1 MTLDTFEP
9 IVHNHNQQQRPHI
22 VEVRRHQL
30 AATPTR
36 KSLDPPPVLQVSA
49 RPALTQAGQ
58 PVERHRAGLH
68 PIVQDVDFP
77 PFAERGCS
85 AALSRF
91 ASGSPQNMASSSQKP
106 MGQAGSAAP
115 GQAVDDA
122 DIVQEMY
129 RLLGNL
135 TRSFV
140 PATRKK
146 REETKEERRARKEL
160 KDALDDMGYDIIELK
175 AESATSARRPDQSM
189 VVDSIRRKVTR
200 LSVDGGYESANRFA
214 NILTRLS
221 DPQGSNQWR
230 NLHGMLELF
239 DALAFTASD
248 AGAAATPASR
258 AVSSNASRRDVDPR
272 ATPYTIADTPA
283 TSAPTTAPTTAA
295 GRHVEQPHASSRA
308 ASTRSR
314 PGAAETL
321 PAKSSQAIPETR
333 LTGSAHADSKQLITT
348 ADVRD
353 NNKPIPKAQLLQNLR
368 QKLGKNQISEDE
380 LLQDVVYLMQG
391 INGRHVR
398 FQEEYQ
404 YDTPEVAREEAAGPA
419 KVVRVVFNEGE
430 AGLINAPTKRIIHRL
445 SELGQLYKRVSEFSQ
460 QRSTMPASGLIMQ
473 SLCHFMSNELSGFY
487 RLVASLEAQMSS
499 LAKIGRG
506 DLGGRAAP
514 AAESDESANG
524 AATTYVTLKRLSLW
538 TEEMTLRFRLMST
551 IIESCQDAHGGSLV
565 SLIHSY
571 TFNGDPFIRRF
582 TSGLLDEVS
591 KPFFHSLSLWI
602 YEGELQDPFLEFF
615 VELNDDPRK
624 VSNGRANTSGAD
636 GDMPSFSDL
645 DGDAASLWQNKFVFR
660 KEMLPSFLQ
669 ESFGRKIFSTGKSLN
684 FIRQSCGDG
693 DWVATRHT
701 ISGPGAELRYTDL
714 AGLESTIERAFT
726 SASKRLLDIFLDE
739 FRLLEH
745 LRALKDYLMLARGDF
760 VDLLMASLGPSLSRP
775 ANSLFRHNLTASLE
789 TAIRGSNAQHDDPEI
804 LRRLDARILEFS
816 TGDTGWDTF
825 TLEYKLDSPVN
836 TVLDNQAMVG
846 YQTIFT
852 HLWKIKRVE
861 LALNSSW
868 LRLHETGTWL
878 CRVKR
883 GTASG
888 VLPELRRESQRTML
902 MLSEMIHF
910 IRQMQG
916 FAQLEV
922 IEYSWND
929 LLTFFSRRQGDLD
942 ELIESHRAYLNALI
956 GKVLLRGGKRGSQ
969 DYLAGELRTQFD
981 SILAFTV
988 AADDLTH
995 FSTRELARYD
1005 MERGVVTT
1013 PTERGARSQPVS
1025 TSGAPASSASLAPSD
1040 PSELAR
1046 IVKRLGEASSAFQER
1061 MVLIV
1066 GALEKH
1072 ANLTV
1077 RDLAVRLNFNGRY
1090 EVTSHRSSSAAN
1102 ASTGMSSSAVK
1113 DKKKEGPAN
1122 IVAAA
1127 S

>member
-1 MTLDTFEP
+1 M
-9 IVHNHNQQQRPHI
+9 
-22 VEVRRHQL
+22 
-30 AATPTR
+30 
-36 KSLDPPPVLQVSA
+36 
-49 RPALTQAGQ
+49 Q
-58 PVERHRAGLH
+58 P
-68 PIVQDVDFP
+68 
-77 PFAERGCS
+77 
-85 AALSRF
+85 
-91 ASGSPQNMASSSQKP
+91 
-106 MGQAGSAAP
+106 
-115 GQAVDDA
+115 VDDA

-146 REETKEERRARKEL
+146 RDETKEERRARKEL
-160 KDALDDMGYDIIELK
+160 KDALDDMGYDVIELK
-175 AESATSARRPDQSM
+175 AESSSSARRPDQSALR
-189 VVDSIRRKVTR
+189 DSIRRKITR
-200 LSVDGGYESANRFA
+200 LSVDGGYESAIRFE
-214 NILTRLS
+214 NILSRLS
-221 DPQGSNQWR
+221 DRDDSNHLR
-230 NLHGMLELF
+230 NLQGVLELL

-248 AGAAATPASR
+248 AGASATPASR
-258 AVSSNASRRDVDPR
+258 AVSSNSNRRDAATR

-283 TSAPTTAPTTAA
+283 TTASTTAPPTAP
-295 GRHVEQPHASSRA
+295 GRNAEPQPASSRA
-308 ASTRSR
+308 TSTRSH
-314 PGAAETL
+314 PVAADPPAVKPSNPLAETRSIDK
-321 PAKSSQAIPETR
+321 PVQNAQQ
-333 LTGSAHADSKQLITT
+333 LTSASDLRDS
-348 ADVRD
+348 DR
-353 NNKPIPKAQLLQNLR
+353 PISKAQLLRNLR
-368 QKLGKNQISEDE
+368 TRLGRKQIPEEE
-380 LLQDVVYLMQG
+380 LLQDVIFLMQG

-398 FQEEYQ
+398 FQEEFQ
-404 YDTPEVAREEAAGPA
+404 YDTPAELEVEAAGPA

-430 AGLINAPTKRIIHRL
+430 AGYINAPTKRIVHRL
-445 SELGQLYKRVSEFSQ
+445 AELGQLYKRVSEFSQ
-460 QRSTMPASGLIMQ
+460 KRSTMPTSGLIMQ
-473 SLCHFMSNELSGFY
+473 SLCHFISNELTGFY
-487 RLVASLEAQMSS
+487 RLVASLEAQMTSS
-499 LAKIGRG
+499 STTGEG
-506 DLGGRAAP
+506 SGQGMDRAATNADQVAP
-514 AAESDESANG
+514 
-524 AATTYVTLKRLSLW
+524 TTYVTLKRLSLW

-591 KPFFHSLSLWI
+591 KPFFNSLSSWI
-602 YEGELQDPFLEFF
+602 HEGELQDPFQEFF

-624 VSNGRANTSGAD
+624 AAQSRSNTSGVD
-636 GDMPSFSDL
+636 GELPSFGDL
-645 DGDAASLWQNKFVFR
+645 DGDAASLWQHKFVFR

-701 ISGPGAELRYTDL
+701 VSSPTVELRYTDL
-714 AGLESTIERAFT
+714 TGLESTIEKAFT
-726 SASKRLLDIFLDE
+726 SASKRLLDIFLDN
-739 FRLLEH
+739 FRLLDH
-745 LRALKDYLMLARGDF
+745 LRALKDYLMLAKGDF
-760 VDLLMASLGPSLSRP
+760 VDLLMASIGPSLSRP

-789 TAIRGSNAQHDDPEI
+789 TAIRGSNAQFDDPEI

-825 TLEYKLDSPVN
+825 TLEYKLESPVN
-836 TVLDNQAMVG
+836 TVLDNQSMVG

-861 LALNSSW
+861 LTLNASW
-868 LRLHETGTWL
+868 LRLHETGTSL
-878 CRVKR
+878 SKIRLPSRNRQTHTRDQIGKI
-883 GTASG
+883 TAQEG
-888 VLPELRRESQRTML
+888 MLANLQDESRQAML
-902 MLSEMIHF
+902 KLSEMVHF

-929 LLTFFSRRQGDLD
+929 LLNFFSRRQGDLD

-969 DYLAGELRTQFD
+969 DYLAGELRAQFD

-995 FSTRELARYD
+995 LSTRELARYD
-1005 MERGVVTT
+1005 MDRGHVTVA
-1013 PTERGARSQPVS
+1013 TERGARSRTVS
-1025 TSGAPASSASLAPSD
+1025 TTGAPAAPVSLAPSD
-1040 PSELAR
+1040 PDELAR
-1046 IVKRLGEASSAFQER
+1046 IVRRLNEASAAFQER
-1061 MVLIV
+1061 MVVIV

-1090 EVTSHRSSSAAN
+1090 EVTSHRSSSAALN
-1102 ASTGMSSSAVK
+1102 ASTTSGGALQRGREAPSASI
-1113 DKKKEGPAN
+1113 AT
-1122 IVAAA
+1122 A

>member
-1 MTLDTFEP
+1 MT
-9 IVHNHNQQQRPHI
+9 
-22 VEVRRHQL
+22 
-30 AATPTR
+30 
-36 KSLDPPPVLQVSA
+36 
-49 RPALTQAGQ
+49 
-58 PVERHRAGLH
+58 
-68 PIVQDVDFP
+68 
-77 PFAERGCS
+77 
-85 AALSRF
+85 
-91 ASGSPQNMASSSQKP
+91 SSSSRP
-106 MGQAGSAAP
+106 IGLAGPS

-146 REETKEERRARKEL
+146 REETKDERRARKEL

-175 AESATSARRPDQSM
+175 AESGSLARRTDQSV
-189 VVDSIRRKVTR
+189 VVDSIRRKISR
-200 LSVDGGYESANRFA
+200 LSVDGGYESASRFA
-214 NILTRLS
+214 NILSRLE
-221 DPQGSNQWR
+221 GSS
-230 NLHGMLELF
+230 ELQP
-239 DALAFTASD
+239 L
-248 AGAAATPASR
+248 P
-258 AVSSNASRRDVDPR
+258 SNPSR
-272 ATPYTIADTPA
+272 ATPDPR
-283 TSAPTTAPTTAA
+283 SAPSPLPPTKQFISACDLH
-295 GRHVEQPHASSRA
+295 GNN
-308 ASTRSR
+308 
-314 PGAAETL
+314 
-321 PAKSSQAIPETR
+321 QAI
-333 LTGSAHADSKQLITT
+333 S
-348 ADVRD
+348 
-353 NNKPIPKAQLLQNLR
+353 KAQLLRNLR
-368 QKLGKNQISEDE
+368 QQLGKKQIPEDE
-380 LLQDVVYLMQG
+380 LLQDVIFLMQG

-398 FQEEYQ
+398 FQEEFQ
-404 YDTPEVAREEAAGPA
+404 YDGVAGLEGEAAGPA

-430 AGLINAPTKRIIHRL
+430 AGYINAPTKRIVHRL
-445 SELGQLYKRVSEFSQ
+445 AELGQLYKRVSEFSQ

-473 SLCHFMSNELSGFY
+473 SLCHFISNELTGFY
-487 RLVASLEAQMSS
+487 RLVASLEAQ
-499 LAKIGRG
+499 LNTRG
-506 DLGGRAAP
+506 KSTAGTGDNADGQGLTGT
-514 AAESDESANG
+514 E

-602 YEGELQDPFLEFF
+602 YEGELQDPFREFF

-624 VSNGRANTSGAD
+624 AGPSRANSSGAD
-636 GDMPSFSDL
+636 GDLPSFSDL

-660 KEMLPSFLQ
+660 KDMLPSFLQ

-714 AGLESTIERAFT
+714 TGLESTIERAFT

-760 VDLLMASLGPSLSRP
+760 VDLLMASLGPSLNRP

-789 TAIRGSNAQHDDPEI
+789 TAIRGSNAQHDDAEI

-836 TVLDNQAMVG
+836 TVLDNQAMIG

-868 LRLHETGTWL
+868 LRLHETGTSL
-878 CRVKR
+878 CRIKR
-883 GTASG
+883 GTAP
-888 VLPELRRESQRTML
+888 VELTDLRRESQRTML

-969 DYLAGELRTQFD
+969 DYLAGELRSQFD

-988 AADDLTH
+988 ACDDLTH
-995 FSTRELARYD
+995 LSTRELARFD
-1005 MERGVVTT
+1005 MERGVNMA
-1013 PTERGARSQPVS
+1013 PTERGARSRTVS
-1025 TSGAPASSASLAPSD
+1025 TTVASTATASALAPSD
-1040 PSELAR
+1040 PAELAR
-1046 IVKRLGEASSAFQER
+1046 ISKRLHEASSAFQER

-1090 EVTSHRSSSAAN
+1090 ELTAHRSSGAAN
-1102 ASTGMSSSAVK
+1102 ASTTS
-1113 DKKKEGPAN
+1113 GPALQN
-1122 IVAAA
+1122 RKKDAAAAPVAAT

>member
-1 MTLDTFEP
+1 
-9 IVHNHNQQQRPHI
+9 
-22 VEVRRHQL
+22 
-30 AATPTR
+30 
-36 KSLDPPPVLQVSA
+36 
-49 RPALTQAGQ
+49 
-58 PVERHRAGLH
+58 
-68 PIVQDVDFP
+68 
-77 PFAERGCS
+77 
-85 AALSRF
+85 
-91 ASGSPQNMASSSQKP
+91 MASYSSIP
-106 MGQAGSAAP
+106 PSLAGPSA
-115 GQAVDDA
+115 QAVDDA

-146 REETKEERRARKEL
+146 REESKEDRRARKEL

-175 AESATSARRPDQSM
+175 AESASSGRRPDQSM
-189 VVDSIRRKVTR
+189 VVDSVRRKINR

-214 NILTRLS
+214 NILSRLS
-221 DPQGSNQWR
+221 DPQGSNQMR
-230 NLHGMLELF
+230 NLQGILELL

-248 AGAAATPASR
+248 PGAFASPASR
-258 AVSSNASRRDVDPR
+258 AVSGSGKTREPDTT
-272 ATPYTIADTPA
+272 ATPYAIADAPA
-283 TSAPTTAPTTAA
+283 TSGPPTASTLAPARNVESNSHAA
-295 GRHVEQPHASSRA
+295 LSRA
-308 ASTRSR
+308 R
-314 PGAAETL
+314 PVAAESL
-321 PAKSSQAIPETR
+321 PVKPAKAMPE
-333 LTGSAHADSKQLITT
+333 AHTTEAPVQSSKQLIS
-348 ADVRD
+348 ASDLKDRGEAVS
-353 NNKPIPKAQLLQNLR
+353 KSQLLQQLR
-368 QKLGKNQISEDE
+368 QRLGQKQIPEDE
-380 LLQDVVYLMQG
+380 LLQDVIFLMQG

-398 FQEEYQ
+398 FQEELQ
-404 YDTPEVAREEAAGPA
+404 YDAAAEQGAETAGLA

-430 AGLINAPTKRIIHRL
+430 AGWIDAPTKRIVHRL
-445 SELGQLYKRVSEFSQ
+445 AELGQLYKRVSEFSQ
-460 QRSTMPASGLIMQ
+460 NRSTMPASGLIMQ
-473 SLCHFMSNELSGFY
+473 SLCHFLSNELQGFY
-487 RLVASLEAQMSS
+487 RLVASLEAQMHTQG
-499 LAKIGRG
+499 K
-506 DLGGRAAP
+506 LGGGD
-514 AAESDESANG
+514 DESGTHRRGKEGGEKN

-571 TFNGDPFIRRF
+571 TFNGDPFIRQF
-582 TSGLLDEVS
+582 TSSLLDEVS
-591 KPFFHSLSLWI
+591 KPFFRSLSLWI
-602 YEGELQDPFLEFF
+602 YEGELQDPFREFF
-615 VELNDDPRK
+615 VELNDDPRNSGQNK
-624 VSNGRANTSGAD
+624 AGTSGSD
-636 GDMPSFSDL
+636 GEQPSFGDL
-645 DGDAASLWQNKFVFR
+645 DGDAASLWQNKFIFR
-660 KEMLPSFLQ
+660 KERLPSFLQ

-701 ISGPGAELRYTDL
+701 IASPSAELRYTDL
-714 AGLESTIERAFT
+714 TGLESTIERAFT

-816 TGDTGWDTF
+816 IGDIGWDTF

-836 TVLDNQAMVG
+836 MVLDNRAMVG

-868 LRLHETGTWL
+868 LRLHESGTSL
-878 CRVKR
+878 CRIKR
-883 GTASG
+883 GTASSMLG
-888 VLPELRRESQRTML
+888 ELRSESQRAML

-929 LLTFFSRRQGDLD
+929 LLNFFSRRQGDLD

-969 DYLAGELRTQFD
+969 DHLAGELRAQFD

-988 AADDLTH
+988 ASDDLTH
-995 FSTRELARYD
+995 LSTRELARHD
-1005 MERGVVTT
+1005 MERGVATV
-1013 PTERGARSQPVS
+1013 PTERGARARTVS
-1025 TSGAPASSASLAPSD
+1025 KTGASSSALSLAPCD
-1040 PSELAR
+1040 PMEVSR
-1046 IVKRLGEASSAFQER
+1046 IVKRLSEASGTFQER
-1061 MVLIV
+1061 MVVIV

-1090 EVTSHRSSSAAN
+1090 EVSSRRSSGAAN
-1102 ASTGMSSSAVK
+1102 ASTSAGGGLR
-1113 DKKKEGPAN
+1113 KKE
-1122 IVAAA
+1122 VAAA
-1127 S
+1127 SVAAAT

>member
-1 MTLDTFEP
+1 MG
-9 IVHNHNQQQRPHI
+9 
-22 VEVRRHQL
+22 L
-30 AATPTR
+30 AA
-36 KSLDPPPVLQVSA
+36 
-49 RPALTQAGQ
+49 
-58 PVERHRAGLH
+58 
-68 PIVQDVDFP
+68 
-77 PFAERGCS
+77 
-85 AALSRF
+85 
-91 ASGSPQNMASSSQKP
+91 
-106 MGQAGSAAP
+106 SAAP

-175 AESATSARRPDQSM
+175 AESASSARRPDQSM
-189 VVDSIRRKVTR
+189 VVDSMRRKIAK

-221 DPQGSNQWR
+221 DPQGSNQLR
-230 NLHGMLELF
+230 NLQGMLELF

-248 AGAAATPASR
+248 AGAVATPASR
-258 AVSSNASRRDVDPR
+258 AVSSHSNRRDPDPR
-272 ATPYTIADTPA
+272 ATPYSIADTPA

-295 GRHVEQPHASSRA
+295 GRYTEQPHASSRTTA
-308 ASTRSR
+308 PRSR
-314 PGAAETL
+314 PFGTDSL
-321 PAKSSQAIPETR
+321 PIKSAPQAPPTR
-333 LTGSAHADSKQLITT
+333 LTEVTSTETKQLMT
-348 ADVRD
+348 AADLRD
-353 NNKPIPKAQLLQNLR
+353 GNHPIPKAQLLQNLR
-368 QKLGKNQISEDE
+368 QKLGKRQISEDE

-391 INGRHVR
+391 INGHHVR

-404 YDTPEVAREEAAGPA
+404 YDTPETAQGEAAGPA

-430 AGLINAPTKRIIHRL
+430 AGYINAPTKRIIHRL
-445 SELGQLYKRVSEFSQ
+445 AELGQLYKRVSEFSQ
-460 QRSTMPASGLIMQ
+460 QRSTMPASGLMMQ
-473 SLCHFMSNELSGFY
+473 SLCHFISNELTGFY

-499 LAKIGRG
+499 SASMGK
-506 DLGGRAAP
+506 RAGIEQTSP
-514 AAESDESANG
+514 AADAQEGASG

-602 YEGELQDPFLEFF
+602 YEGELQDPFREFF
-615 VELNDDPRK
+615 VELNNDPRK
-624 VSNGRANTSGAD
+624 ANNNRSNTSGAD

-789 TAIRGSNAQHDDPEI
+789 TAIRGSNAQHDDSEI

-868 LRLHETGTWL
+868 LRLHETGTSL
-878 CRVKR
+878 CRIKR
-883 GTASG
+883 GAASG
-888 VLPELRRESQRTML
+888 MLAELRRESQRTML

-995 FSTRELARYD
+995 FSTRELARHD

-1013 PTERGARSQPVS
+1013 PTERGARSRTVS
-1025 TSGAPASSASLAPSD
+1025 TAGAPASSLSLAPCD
-1040 PSELAR
+1040 PAELAR
-1046 IVKRLGEASSAFQER
+1046 IVKRLSEASGAFQER
-1061 MVLIV
+1061 MSLIV

-1090 EVTSHRSSSAAN
+1090 EVTSHRSSSAPN
-1102 ASTGMSSSAVK
+1102 ASTTSGSAIQSR
-1113 DKKKEGPAN
+1113 KKEGPSAT
-1122 IVAAA
+1122 VAAA

>member
-1 MTLDTFEP
+1 
-9 IVHNHNQQQRPHI
+9 
-22 VEVRRHQL
+22 
-30 AATPTR
+30 
-36 KSLDPPPVLQVSA
+36 
-49 RPALTQAGQ
+49 
-58 PVERHRAGLH
+58 
-68 PIVQDVDFP
+68 
-77 PFAERGCS
+77 
-85 AALSRF
+85 
-91 ASGSPQNMASSSQKP
+91 MASSLSGP
-106 MGQAGSAAP
+106 TSLAGPSA
-115 GQAVDDA
+115 QQVDDA

-135 TRSFV
+135 TRSIV

-146 REETKEERRARKEL
+146 REESKEERRARKEL

-175 AESATSARRPDQSM
+175 AESASSMRRQDQSM
-189 VVDSIRRKVTR
+189 VVDSIRRKITR

-214 NILTRLS
+214 NILSRLS
-221 DPQGSNQWR
+221 DPQGHNQLR
-230 NLHGMLELF
+230 NLQGMLELL
-239 DALAFTASD
+239 DCLAFTASD
-248 AGAAATPASR
+248 PGAFATPASR
-258 AVSSNASRRDVDPR
+258 AVSSNSNRREVDAR

-283 TSAPTTAPTTAA
+283 TSAPTTAPTTVA
-295 GRHVEQPHASSRA
+295 GRNAEPQLASSRT
-308 ASTRSR
+308 ASSRSR
-314 PGAAETL
+314 PAVADPL
-321 PAKSSQAIPETR
+321 PVKPAKAIPETH
-333 LTGSAHADSKQLITT
+333 SAEAPTPSAKQLIS
-348 ADVRD
+348 ASELRD
-353 NNKPIPKAQLLQNLR
+353 SNRPLSKAQLLQNLR
-368 QKLGKNQISEDE
+368 QQLGRKQIPEDE
-380 LLQDVVYLMQG
+380 LLQDVVFLMQG

-398 FQEEYQ
+398 FQEEFQ
-404 YDTPEVAREEAAGPA
+404 YDTAPGPEAEAAGPT

-430 AGLINAPTKRIIHRL
+430 AGYINAPTKRIIHRL
-445 SELGQLYKRVSEFSQ
+445 AELGQLYKRVSEFSQ

-473 SLCHFMSNELSGFY
+473 SLCHFISNELTGFY
-487 RLVASLEAQMSS
+487 RLVASLEAQMNSQR
-499 LAKIGRG
+499 KMGVEDGIQ
-506 DLGGRAAP
+506 AAGQ
-514 AAESDESANG
+514 EGSDRNT
-524 AATTYVTLKRLSLW
+524 ATTYVTLKRLSLW

-571 TFNGDPFIRRF
+571 TFNGDPFIQRF

-602 YEGELQDPFLEFF
+602 YEGELQDPFREFF
-615 VELNDDPRK
+615 VELNDDPCKAGQSR
-624 VSNGRANTSGAD
+624 SSASGAD
-636 GDMPSFSDL
+636 GDVPSFSDL

-669 ESFGRKIFSTGKSLN
+669 DSFGRKIFSTGKSLN

-701 ISGPGAELRYTDL
+701 LSGPSAELRYTDL

-760 VDLLMASLGPSLSRP
+760 VDLLMASLGPSLNRP

-868 LRLHETGTWL
+868 LRLHETGTSL
-878 CRVKR
+878 CRIKR
-883 GTASG
+883 GTGTMILA
-888 VLPELRRESQRTML
+888 ELRRESQRTML

-929 LLTFFSRRQGDLD
+929 LLNFFSRRQGDLD

-969 DYLAGELRTQFD
+969 DFLAGELRAQFE

-988 AADDLTH
+988 ASDDLTH
-995 FSTRELARYD
+995 FSTRELARFD
-1005 MERGVVTT
+1005 MENGTAKA
-1013 PTERGARSQPVS
+1013 PTERGARSRTVS
-1025 TSGAPASSASLAPSD
+1025 MTGASALAPCD
-1040 PSELAR
+1040 PAELTR
-1046 IVKRLGEASSAFQER
+1046 IVKRLTEASGAFQER

-1090 EVTSHRSSSAAN
+1090 EVATHRSSGAAN
-1102 ASTGMSSSAVK
+1102 ASTSSGSALQSR
-1113 DKKKEGPAN
+1113 KKEVPAAT
-1122 IVAAA
+1122 VAAA

>member
-1 MTLDTFEP
+1 
-9 IVHNHNQQQRPHI
+9 
-22 VEVRRHQL
+22 
-30 AATPTR
+30 
-36 KSLDPPPVLQVSA
+36 
-49 RPALTQAGQ
+49 
-58 PVERHRAGLH
+58 
-68 PIVQDVDFP
+68 
-77 PFAERGCS
+77 
-85 AALSRF
+85 
-91 ASGSPQNMASSSQKP
+91 MASSSSRP
-106 MGQAGSAAP
+106 VGAGGSSAPA
-115 GQAVDDA
+115 QLVDDA

-129 RLLGNL
+129 RLLGDL

-146 REETKEERRARKEL
+146 RDETKEERKARKEL

-175 AESATSARRPDQSM
+175 AESASSARRRDPSM
-189 VVDSIRRKVTR
+189 VVDSIRRKIIR
-200 LSVDGGYESANRFA
+200 LSVDGGYESATRFA
-214 NILTRLS
+214 NILSRLE
-221 DPQGSNQWR
+221 GSNELR
-230 NLHGMLELF
+230 NFSGMLELL
-239 DALAFTASD
+239 DALAFTSSN
-248 AGAAATPASR
+248 AGAFATPASR
-258 AVSSNASRRDVDPR
+258 AVSSSTNRREPNTR
-272 ATPYTIADTPA
+272 ATPYTIAETPA
-283 TSAPTTAPTTAA
+283 TNASTTAPTTAA
-295 GRHVEQPHASSRA
+295 GRAIDAQPSGSRGPSA
-308 ASTRSR
+308 ARSR
-314 PGAAETL
+314 TAAVEPSL
-321 PAKSSQAIPETR
+321 PVKLPTSSTAPPSQQIPPQTAARHLVSASDLHTDGQA
-333 LTGSAHADSKQLITT
+333 LS
-348 ADVRD
+348 
-353 NNKPIPKAQLLQNLR
+353 KAQLLRNLR
-368 QKLGKNQISEDE
+368 QHLGKKQIPEEE
-380 LLQDVVYLMQG
+380 LLQDVIFVMQG

-398 FQEEYQ
+398 FQEEFQ
-404 YDTPEVAREEAAGPA
+404 YDVADEAGAAGPA

-430 AGLINAPTKRIIHRL
+430 AGYINAPTKRIVHRL
-445 SELGQLYKRVSEFSQ
+445 AELGQLYKRVSEFSQ
-460 QRSTMPASGLIMQ
+460 LRSTMPASGLIMQ
-473 SLCHFMSNELSGFY
+473 SLCHFISNELTGFY
-487 RLVASLEAQMSS
+487 RLVASLEAQMN
-499 LAKIGRG
+499 ARG
-506 DLGGRAAP
+506 KSGAGTADG
-514 AAESDESANG
+514 AESEAS
-524 AATTYVTLKRLSLW
+524 TTYVTLKRLSLW

-591 KPFFHSLSLWI
+591 KPFFLSLSLWI
-602 YEGELQDPFLEFF
+602 YEGELQDPFHEFF

-624 VSNGRANTSGAD
+624 ASQSRSNGNPSAD
-636 GDMPSFSDL
+636 GDLPSFSDL

-669 ESFGRKIFSTGKSLN
+669 ELFGRKIFSTGKSLN

-693 DWVATRHT
+693 DWVATRHKVA
-701 ISGPGAELRYTDL
+701 GPSTELRYTDL
-714 AGLESTIERAFT
+714 TGLESTIERAFT

-789 TAIRGSNAQHDDPEI
+789 TAIRGSNAQHDDAEI

-868 LRLHETGTWL
+868 LRLHETGTSL
-878 CRVKR
+878 CRIKR
-883 GTASG
+883 GTANAM
-888 VLPELRRESQRTML
+888 LAELRRQSQQTML

-969 DYLAGELRTQFD
+969 DYLAGELRAQFD
-981 SILAFTV
+981 AILAFTV
-988 AADDLTH
+988 ASDDLAH
-995 FSTRELARYD
+995 LSTRELARFD
-1005 MERGVVTT
+1005 MERGHVSA
-1013 PTERGARSQPVS
+1013 PTERGARSRTVS
-1025 TSGAPASSASLAPSD
+1025 TSAATAAATAAAAAVSLAPGD
-1040 PSELAR
+1040 PAEVSR
-1046 IVKRLGEASSAFQER
+1046 IAKRLHEASGAFQER
-1061 MVLIV
+1061 MVVIV

-1090 EVTSHRSSSAAN
+1090 EVGSHRASAAAAN
-1102 ASTGMSSSAVK
+1102 ASTSSGSALQGR
-1113 DKKKEGPAN
+1113 KKEAAAAPVAS
-1122 IVAAA
+1122 IAAA

>member
-1 MTLDTFEP
+1 
-9 IVHNHNQQQRPHI
+9 
-22 VEVRRHQL
+22 
-30 AATPTR
+30 
-36 KSLDPPPVLQVSA
+36 
-49 RPALTQAGQ
+49 
-58 PVERHRAGLH
+58 
-68 PIVQDVDFP
+68 
-77 PFAERGCS
+77 
-85 AALSRF
+85 
-91 ASGSPQNMASSSQKP
+91 MASSSSRP
-106 MGQAGSAAP
+106 IGLASSSAQAP
-115 GQAVDDA
+115 TIDDA

-129 RLLGNL
+129 RLLGDL

-146 REETKEERRARKEL
+146 RDETKDERRARKEL

-175 AESATSARRPDQSM
+175 AESASSALGPNQDFA
-189 VVDSIRRKVTR
+189 VDSIRRKINR
-200 LSVDGGYESANRFA
+200 LSVDGGYQSANRFA
-214 NILTRLS
+214 NILSRLES
-221 DPQGSNQWR
+221 SGEFR
-230 NLHGMLELF
+230 NLPSLLELL
-239 DALAFTASD
+239 DALAFTASNP
-248 AGAAATPASR
+248 GALATPASR
-258 AVSSNASRRDVDPR
+258 AVSSSTNLREPDTR
-272 ATPYTIADTPA
+272 ATPYMTADTPATNVA
-283 TSAPTTAPTTAA
+283 TSAPTTGT
-295 GRHVEQPHASSRA
+295 GRNAKTQPSGSRA
-308 ASTRSR
+308 APSR
-314 PGAAETL
+314 TLAAAVETL
-321 PAKSSQAIPETR
+321 PTKPTASIPAARSTESPPQNT
-333 LTGSAHADSKQLITT
+333 KQLISSSDLRKDGQ
-348 ADVRD
+348 AVS
-353 NNKPIPKAQLLQNLR
+353 KAQLIQKLR
-368 QKLGKNQISEDE
+368 QQLGKKQIPEDE
-380 LLQDVVYLMQG
+380 LLQDVIFLMQG

-398 FQEEYQ
+398 FQEEFQ
-404 YDTPEVAREEAAGPA
+404 YNTAAAAAASEAGESGPA
-419 KVVRVVFNEGE
+419 KVVRIVFSEGE
-430 AGLINAPTKRIIHRL
+430 AGYINAPTKRIVHRL
-445 SELGQLYKRVSEFSQ
+445 AELGQLYKRVSEFSQ
-460 QRSTMPASGLIMQ
+460 QRSAMPASGLIMQ
-473 SLCHFMSNELSGFY
+473 SLCHFISKELTGFY
-487 RLVASLEAQMSS
+487 RLVASLEAQMSNGS
-499 LAKIGRG
+499 KNSPGLAQ
-506 DLGGRAAP
+506 DANVAAGVG
-514 AAESDESANG
+514 SDASTA
-524 AATTYVTLKRLSLW
+524 YVTLKRLSLW
-538 TEEMTLRFRLMST
+538 TDEMTLRFRLMST
-551 IIESCQDAHGGSLV
+551 IVESCQDAHGGLLV

-571 TFNGDPFIRRF
+571 TFNGDPFIRKF

-591 KPFFHSLSLWI
+591 KPFFNSLSLWI
-602 YEGELQDPFLEFF
+602 YQGELQDPFREFF

-624 VSNGRANTSGAD
+624 VNQSRTHSNLAD
-636 GDMPSFSDL
+636 GDMPSFGDL

-693 DWVATRHT
+693 DWVGMRHT
-701 ISGPGAELRYTDL
+701 IAGASAELRYTDL
-714 AGLESTIERAFT
+714 AGLESTIEGAFN

-789 TAIRGSNAQHDDPEI
+789 TAIRGSNAQHDDAEI

-861 LALNSSW
+861 SSLNSSW
-868 LRLHETGTWL
+868 LRLHETGTSL
-878 CRVKR
+878 CRMKR
-883 GTASG
+883 GTGNA
-888 VLPELRRESQRTML
+888 LLTNLRRESQSTML

-969 DYLAGELRTQFD
+969 DYLAGELRAQFD
-981 SILAFTV
+981 LILVFTV
-988 AADDLTH
+988 ASDDLTH
-995 FSTRELARYD
+995 LSTRELARFD
-1005 MERGVVTT
+1005 MEHGHVSV
-1013 PTERGARSQPVS
+1013 PHERGARSRTAS
-1025 TSGAPASSASLAPSD
+1025 TTAAPTASVVSLAPGD
-1040 PSELAR
+1040 PAELAR
-1046 IVKRLGEASSAFQER
+1046 ISKRLHEASAAFQAR

-1090 EVTSHRSSSAAN
+1090 EIVTHRASNAVN
-1102 ASTGMSSSAVK
+1102 ASMSSGSALQGR
-1113 DKKKEGPAN
+1113 KKEIATASTAA
-1122 IVAAA
+1122 AAA

>member
-1 MTLDTFEP
+1 
-9 IVHNHNQQQRPHI
+9 
-22 VEVRRHQL
+22 
-30 AATPTR
+30 
-36 KSLDPPPVLQVSA
+36 
-49 RPALTQAGQ
+49 
-58 PVERHRAGLH
+58 
-68 PIVQDVDFP
+68 
-77 PFAERGCS
+77 
-85 AALSRF
+85 
-91 ASGSPQNMASSSQKP
+91 MASSSSRP
-106 MGQAGSAAP
+106 IGLAGPSAPA
-115 GQAVDDA
+115 QAVDDA

-146 REETKEERRARKEL
+146 REETKDERRARKEL

-175 AESATSARRPDQSM
+175 AESASSTRRPDQSM
-189 VVDSIRRKVTR
+189 VVDSIRRKISR
-200 LSVDGGYESANRFA
+200 LSVDGGYESASRFA
-214 NILTRLS
+214 NILSRLEASS
-221 DPQGSNQWR
+221 DLR
-230 NLHGMLELF
+230 NLPGMLELL
-239 DALAFTASD
+239 DALAFTSSN
-248 AGAAATPASR
+248 AGALATPASR
-258 AVSSNASRRDVDPR
+258 AVSSSTNRREPDTR
-272 ATPYTIADTPA
+272 ATPYSIADTPA
-283 TSAPTTAPTTAA
+283 TSAPTTAPTTAVGRNFDPQAA
-295 GRHVEQPHASSRA
+295 GSRTA
-308 ASTRSR
+308 TSRSRTAVPEPAPVQSTRPTTDAR
-314 PGAAETL
+314 QTGGP
-321 PAKSSQAIPETR
+321 SSA
-333 LTGSAHADSKQLITT
+333 SKQLIS
-348 ADVRD
+348 ASDVRG
-353 NNKPIPKAQLLQNLR
+353 NGQAISKAQLLRKLR
-368 QKLGKNQISEDE
+368 QQLGKKQIPEDE
-380 LLQDVVYLMQG
+380 LLQDVIFLMQG

-398 FQEEYQ
+398 FQEEFQ
-404 YDTPEVAREEAAGPA
+404 YDNGGDSEAASPA

-430 AGLINAPTKRIIHRL
+430 AGYINAPTKRIVHRL
-445 SELGQLYKRVSEFSQ
+445 AELGQLYKRVSEFSQ
-460 QRSTMPASGLIMQ
+460 QRSTTPASGLIMQ
-473 SLCHFMSNELSGFY
+473 SLCHFISNELSGFY
-487 RLVASLEAQMSS
+487 RLVASLEAQMNARSKS
-499 LAKIGRG
+499 IGETG
-506 DLGGRAAP
+506 D
-514 AAESDESANG
+514 SAG
-524 AATTYVTLKRLSLW
+524 AQTGADTEAATTYVTLKRLSLW

-602 YEGELQDPFLEFF
+602 YEGELQDPFREFF

-624 VSNGRANTSGAD
+624 ASQSRANSSGAE
-636 GDMPSFSDL
+636 GDLPSFSDL

-701 ISGPGAELRYTDL
+701 ISGPSAELRYTDL
-714 AGLESTIERAFT
+714 TGLESTIERAFT

-760 VDLLMASLGPSLSRP
+760 VDLLMASLGPSLNRP

-789 TAIRGSNAQHDDPEI
+789 TAIRGSNAQHDDAEI

-825 TLEYKLDSPVN
+825 TLEYKVDSPVN
-836 TVLDNQAMVG
+836 TVLDNQAMIG

-868 LRLHETGTWL
+868 LRLHETGTSL
-878 CRVKR
+878 CRIKR
-883 GTASG
+883 GTGNAMLSD
-888 VLPELRRESQRTML
+888 LRRESQRTML

-969 DYLAGELRTQFD
+969 DYLAGELRSQFD

-988 AADDLTH
+988 ACDDLTH
-995 FSTRELARYD
+995 LSTRELARFD
-1005 MERGVVTT
+1005 MERGHNTA
-1013 PTERGARSQPVS
+1013 PTERGARSRTVS
-1025 TSGAPASSASLAPSD
+1025 TTVASAAASSLAPSD
-1040 PSELAR
+1040 PADLAR
-1046 IVKRLGEASSAFQER
+1046 ISKRLHEASAAFQER

-1090 EVTSHRSSSAAN
+1090 EVGTHRASGAAN
-1102 ASTGMSSSAVK
+1102 ASTASGAALQGR
-1113 DKKKEGPAN
+1113 KKEAPAAQ
-1122 IVAAA
+1122 VAAA

>member
-1 MTLDTFEP
+1 
-9 IVHNHNQQQRPHI
+9 
-22 VEVRRHQL
+22 
-30 AATPTR
+30 
-36 KSLDPPPVLQVSA
+36 
-49 RPALTQAGQ
+49 
-58 PVERHRAGLH
+58 
-68 PIVQDVDFP
+68 
-77 PFAERGCS
+77 
-85 AALSRF
+85 
-91 ASGSPQNMASSSQKP
+91 
-106 MGQAGSAAP
+106 MGPAGSSAP
-115 GQAVDDA
+115 GQFIDDA

-146 REETKEERRARKEL
+146 REETKEERKARKEL

-175 AESATSARRPDQSM
+175 AETASSARRRDPSM
-189 VVDSIRRKVTR
+189 VVDSIRRKINR
-200 LSVDGGYESANRFA
+200 LSVDGGYESATRFA
-214 NILTRLS
+214 NILSRLE
-221 DPQGSNQWR
+221 GSNEVR
-230 NLHGMLELF
+230 NLSGVLELL
-239 DALAFTASD
+239 DALAFTASN
-248 AGAAATPASR
+248 AGAFATPASR
-258 AVSSNASRRDVDPR
+258 AVSSSTNRRDPDTR
-272 ATPYTIADTPA
+272 ATPYTIAETPA
-283 TSAPTTAPTTAA
+283 TNASTTAPTTAVRRA
-295 GRHVEQPHASSRA
+295 VDSRPSGSRGTSARSRA
-308 ASTRSR
+308 AAPEPLPVKPTTSSTIPLSQEAPSQNARNLIS
-314 PGAAETL
+314 AADL
-321 PAKSSQAIPETR
+321 YGDGQA
-333 LTGSAHADSKQLITT
+333 LS
-348 ADVRD
+348 
-353 NNKPIPKAQLLQNLR
+353 KAQLLRNLR
-368 QKLGKNQISEDE
+368 QQLGKKQIPEEE
-380 LLQDVVYLMQG
+380 LLQDVIFIMQG

-398 FQEEYQ
+398 FQEEFQ
-404 YDTPEVAREEAAGPA
+404 YDTAADEAGAAGPA

-430 AGLINAPTKRIIHRL
+430 AGCINAPTKRIVHRL
-445 SELGQLYKRVSEFSQ
+445 AELGQLYKRVSEFSQ

-473 SLCHFMSNELSGFY
+473 SLCHFISNELTGFY
-487 RLVASLEAQMSS
+487 RLVASLEAQMNARGKSS
-499 LAKIGRG
+499 AVTADGTEA
-506 DLGGRAAP
+506 RAGT
-514 AAESDESANG
+514 ESEVSTD
-524 AATTYVTLKRLSLW
+524 YVTLKRLSLW

-602 YEGELQDPFLEFF
+602 YEGELQDPFHEFF

-624 VSNGRANTSGAD
+624 ASQSRSNGNPSD

-701 ISGPGAELRYTDL
+701 VSGSNTELRYTDL
-714 AGLESTIERAFT
+714 TGLESTIERAFT

-861 LALNSSW
+861 LALNSNW
-868 LRLHETGTWL
+868 LRLHETAISL
-878 CRVKR
+878 CRIKR
-883 GTASG
+883 GTGNSMLA
-888 VLPELRRESQRTML
+888 ELRRQSQQTML

-969 DYLAGELRTQFD
+969 DYLAGELRAQFD

-988 AADDLTH
+988 ASDDLTH
-995 FSTRELARYD
+995 LSTRELARLD
-1005 MERGVVTT
+1005 MERGHISA
-1013 PTERGARSQPVS
+1013 PTERGARSRTVS
-1025 TSGAPASSASLAPSD
+1025 TSASSAATALSLAPSD
-1040 PSELAR
+1040 PADVAR
-1046 IVKRLGEASSAFQER
+1046 IAKRLNEASTAFQER

-1090 EVTSHRSSSAAN
+1090 EVGSHRSSANAN
-1102 ASTGMSSSAVK
+1102 ASTTSGSALQGR
-1113 DKKKEGPAN
+1113 KKEA
-1122 IVAAA
+1122 AAA
-1127 S
+1127 SIAAAS

>member
-1 MTLDTFEP
+1 MASLP
-9 IVHNHNQQQRPHI
+9 SRP
-22 VEVRRHQL
+22 VGL
-30 AATPTR
+30 SGSATP
-36 KSLDPPPVLQVSA
+36 V
-49 RPALTQAGQ
+49 Q
-58 PVERHRAGLH
+58 P
-68 PIVQDVDFP
+68 
-77 PFAERGCS
+77 
-85 AALSRF
+85 
-91 ASGSPQNMASSSQKP
+91 
-106 MGQAGSAAP
+106 
-115 GQAVDDA
+115 VDDA

-146 REETKEERRARKEL
+146 REESKEERRARKEL

-175 AESATSARRPDQSM
+175 AESASPARRQDQSI
-189 VVDSIRRKVTR
+189 VIDSIRRKITR

-214 NILTRLS
+214 NILSRLS
-221 DPQGSNQWR
+221 DPQGSNQMR
-230 NLHGMLELF
+230 NLHGMLQLL
-239 DALAFTASD
+239 DALAFTASEP
-248 AGAAATPASR
+248 GAVATPASR
-258 AVSSNASRRDVDPR
+258 AVSSNTNRRGIDAKAS
-272 ATPYTIADTPA
+272 PYTIADTPA
-283 TSAPTTAPTTAA
+283 TSAPTAAPTTAT
-295 GRHVEQPHASSRA
+295 GRNAESSLPTNRTA
-308 ASTRSR
+308 PSRTR
-314 PGAAETL
+314 PAAAEPTSARPVKTTSEAR
-321 PAKSSQAIPETR
+321 PAEAPAPSTKQIVSSSDLR
-333 LTGSAHADSKQLITT
+333 DSGRPLS
-348 ADVRD
+348 
-353 NNKPIPKAQLLQNLR
+353 KAQLLQNLR
-368 QKLGKNQISEDE
+368 QQLGKKQIPQSE
-380 LLQDVVYLMQG
+380 LLQDVIFLLQG

-398 FQEEYQ
+398 FQEEFQ
-404 YDTPEVAREEAAGPA
+404 YDAAAGPEAEAAGPA
-419 KVVRVVFNEGE
+419 KVVRVVFNEGA
-430 AGLINAPTKRIIHRL
+430 AGYINAPTKRIIHRL
-445 SELGQLYKRVSEFSQ
+445 AELGQLYKRVSEFSH

-473 SLCHFMSNELSGFY
+473 SLCHFISNELTGFY
-487 RLVASLEAQMSS
+487 RLVASLEAQMNTQG
-499 LAKIGRG
+499 KIGNANEDKTG
-506 DLGGRAAP
+506 QTSSPTDDGRTT
-514 AAESDESANG
+514 DN

-571 TFNGDPFIRRF
+571 TFNGDPFIRKF

-591 KPFFHSLSLWI
+591 RPFFHSLSLWI
-602 YEGELQDPFLEFF
+602 YEGELQDPFREFF

-624 VSNGRANTSGAD
+624 TSQSRSNTSGTDA
-636 GDMPSFSDL
+636 DMPSFTDL
-645 DGDAASLWQNKFVFR
+645 DSDAASLWQNKFVFR
-660 KEMLPSFLQ
+660 KEMLPSFVQ

-701 ISGPGAELRYTDL
+701 ISGTSGELRYTDL
-714 AGLESTIERAFT
+714 TGLESTIERAFT

-739 FRLLEH
+739 FRLLDH

-868 LRLHETGTWL
+868 LRLHETGTSL
-878 CRVKR
+878 CRIKR
-883 GTASG
+883 GVGST
-888 VLPELRRESQRTML
+888 VLGELRRESRRTML

-929 LLTFFSRRQGDLD
+929 LLNFFSRRQGDLD

-969 DYLAGELRTQFD
+969 DFLAGELRAQFE

-988 AADDLTH
+988 ASDDLTH
-995 FSTRELARYD
+995 LSTRELARHD
-1005 MERGVVTT
+1005 MEQGTT
-1013 PTERGARSQPVS
+1013 KAPTERGARSRTVS
-1025 TSGAPASSASLAPSD
+1025 TSGALASGLPLAPSD
-1040 PSELAR
+1040 PAELSR

-1061 MVLIV
+1061 MVMIV

-1090 EVTSHRSSSAAN
+1090 EVTSHRSSGAAN
-1102 ASTGMSSSAVK
+1102 ASTSAGNALQSRQ
-1113 DKKKEGPAN
+1113 KETAAAS
-1122 IVAAA
+1122 VAAA

>member
-1 MTLDTFEP
+1 
-9 IVHNHNQQQRPHI
+9 
-22 VEVRRHQL
+22 
-30 AATPTR
+30 
-36 KSLDPPPVLQVSA
+36 
-49 RPALTQAGQ
+49 
-58 PVERHRAGLH
+58 
-68 PIVQDVDFP
+68 
-77 PFAERGCS
+77 
-85 AALSRF
+85 
-91 ASGSPQNMASSSQKP
+91 MASSSSRAMRP
-106 MGQAGSAAP
+106 AGISAPAQP
-115 GQAVDDA
+115 IDDA
-122 DIVQEMY
+122 EIVQEMY
-129 RLLGNL
+129 KLLGNL

-146 REETKEERRARKEL
+146 REETKEERKARKEL

-175 AESATSARRPDQSM
+175 AESASLARRRDPSM
-189 VVDSIRRKVTR
+189 VVDSIRRKINR
-200 LSVDGGYESANRFA
+200 LSVDGGYESQTRFA
-214 NILTRLS
+214 NILARLE
-221 DPQGSNQWR
+221 GSNEIR
-230 NLHGMLELF
+230 NVSGVLELI

-248 AGAAATPASR
+248 AGAFATPASR
-258 AVSSNASRRDVDPR
+258 AVSSRTNRREPDTR
-272 ATPYTIADTPA
+272 ATPYTIAETPA
-283 TSAPTTAPTTAA
+283 TSTSTTAPTTAVSRDVESHPSSSRGVSA
-295 GRHVEQPHASSRA
+295 RSRTAAVEQPLPVKPTISSLD
-308 ASTRSR
+308 
-314 PGAAETL
+314 P
-321 PAKSSQAIPETR
+321 SSQESPLQNAR
-333 LTGSAHADSKQLITT
+333 HLIT
-348 ADVRD
+348 ASDLHGDGQPVS
-353 NNKPIPKAQLLQNLR
+353 KAQLLRNLR
-368 QKLGKNQISEDE
+368 QQLGKKQIPEDE
-380 LLQDVVYLMQG
+380 LLQDVIFIMQG

-398 FQEEYQ
+398 FQEEFQ
-404 YDTPEVAREEAAGPA
+404 YDAVDEAGAAGPT

-430 AGLINAPTKRIIHRL
+430 AGYINAPTKRIVHRL
-445 SELGQLYKRVSEFSQ
+445 AELGQLYKRVSEFSQ
-460 QRSTMPASGLIMQ
+460 QRSTVSASGLIMQ
-473 SLCHFMSNELSGFY
+473 SLCHFISNELTGFY
-487 RLVASLEAQMSS
+487 RLVASLEAQMN
-499 LAKIGRG
+499 A
-506 DLGGRAAP
+506 GGKGKSGTAGGSEA
-514 AAESDESANG
+514 SAG
-524 AATTYVTLKRLSLW
+524 VEPETPTTYVTLKRLSLW

-602 YEGELQDPFLEFF
+602 YEGELQDPFHEFF

-624 VSNGRANTSGAD
+624 ASQSRSNGNPSD
-636 GDMPSFSDL
+636 GDLPSFSDL

-684 FIRQSCGDG
+684 FIRQSCGDV

-701 ISGPGAELRYTDL
+701 ISGPSAQLRYTDL
-714 AGLESTIERAFT
+714 TGLESTIEKAFT

-789 TAIRGSNAQHDDPEI
+789 TAIRGSNAQHDDAEI

-868 LRLHETGTWL
+868 LRLHETGTSL
-878 CRVKR
+878 CRIKR
-883 GTASG
+883 GTGNTMLA
-888 VLPELRRESQRTML
+888 ELRRQSQQAML

-956 GKVLLRGGKRGSQ
+956 GKVLLRGGKRGSR
-969 DYLAGELRTQFD
+969 DYLAGELKAQFD

-988 AADDLTH
+988 ASDDLTH
-995 FSTRELARYD
+995 LSTRELARFD
-1005 MERGVVTT
+1005 MERGHVSA
-1013 PTERGARSQPVS
+1013 PTERGARSRTVS
-1025 TSGAPASSASLAPSD
+1025 TSATSAATALSLAPGD
-1040 PSELAR
+1040 PADLAR
-1046 IVKRLGEASSAFQER
+1046 ICKRLYEASTAFQER
-1061 MVLIV
+1061 MVVIV

-1090 EVTSHRSSSAAN
+1090 EMGTHRASGVAN
-1102 ASTGMSSSAVK
+1102 ASTS
-1113 DKKKEGPAN
+1113 PA
-1122 IVAAA
+1122 ARP
-1127 S
+1127 

>member
-1 MTLDTFEP
+1 
-9 IVHNHNQQQRPHI
+9 
-22 VEVRRHQL
+22 
-30 AATPTR
+30 
-36 KSLDPPPVLQVSA
+36 
-49 RPALTQAGQ
+49 
-58 PVERHRAGLH
+58 
-68 PIVQDVDFP
+68 
-77 PFAERGCS
+77 
-85 AALSRF
+85 
-91 ASGSPQNMASSSQKP
+91 MASSSSRP
-106 MGQAGSAAP
+106 MGPTGSSTPA
-115 GQAVDDA
+115 QLVDDA

-129 RLLGNL
+129 RLLGNV

-146 REETKEERRARKEL
+146 RDETKDERKARKEL

-175 AESATSARRPDQSM
+175 AESTASARRRDPSM
-189 VVDSIRRKVTR
+189 VVDSIRRKINR
-200 LSVDGGYESANRFA
+200 LSVDGGYESATRFA
-214 NILTRLS
+214 NILSRLE
-221 DPQGSNQWR
+221 GSNEIR
-230 NLHGMLELF
+230 NLSGVLELLE
-239 DALAFTASD
+239 ALAFTASD
-248 AGAAATPASR
+248 AGAFATPLSR
-258 AVSSNASRRDVDPR
+258 AVSSSTNRREPDTR
-272 ATPYTIADTPA
+272 ATPYTIAETPA
-283 TSAPTTAPTTAA
+283 TSASTTAPTTAA
-295 GRHVEQPHASSRA
+295 GRAVDALPSSSRA
-308 ASTRSR
+308 ASARTRTA
-314 PGAAETL
+314 AAEPL
-321 PAKSSQAIPETR
+321 PVKPTTS
-333 LTGSAHADSKQLITT
+333 TT
-348 ADVRD
+348 APPSQQPQPQTARQLVSASDLHGD
-353 NNKPIPKAQLLQNLR
+353 GHALSKAQLLRNLR
-368 QKLGKNQISEDE
+368 QQLGKKQIPEDE
-380 LLQDVVYLMQG
+380 LLQDVIFIMQG

-398 FQEEYQ
+398 FQEEFQ
-404 YDTPEVAREEAAGPA
+404 YDAADEAGAAGPA

-430 AGLINAPTKRIIHRL
+430 AGYINAPTKRIVHRL
-445 SELGQLYKRVSEFSQ
+445 AELGQLYKRVSEFSQ
-460 QRSTMPASGLIMQ
+460 QRSAMPASGLIMQ
-473 SLCHFMSNELSGFY
+473 SLCHFISNELTGFY
-487 RLVASLEAQMSS
+487 RLVASLEAQMN
-499 LAKIGRG
+499 ARG
-506 DLGGRAAP
+506 KSTAGTEDGTEA
-514 AAESDESANG
+514 S
-524 AATTYVTLKRLSLW
+524 TTYVTLKRLSLW

-551 IIESCQDAHGGSLV
+551 IIESCQDAHGGALV

-602 YEGELQDPFLEFF
+602 YEGELQDPFHEFF

-624 VSNGRANTSGAD
+624 ASQSRSNANPSD
-636 GDMPSFSDL
+636 GDLPSFSDL

-701 ISGPGAELRYTDL
+701 ISGPSAELRYTDL
-714 AGLESTIERAFT
+714 TGLKSTIERAFT

-739 FRLLEH
+739 FRLMEH

-789 TAIRGSNAQHDDPEI
+789 TAIRGSNAQHDDAEI

-868 LRLHETGTWL
+868 LRLHETGTSL
-878 CRVKR
+878 CRIKR
-883 GTASG
+883 GAGTAM
-888 VLPELRRESQRTML
+888 LAELRRQSQQTML

-969 DYLAGELRTQFD
+969 DYLAGELRAQFD

-988 AADDLTH
+988 ASDDLTH
-995 FSTRELARYD
+995 LSTRELARFD
-1005 MERGVVTT
+1005 MERGHVAVA
-1013 PTERGARSQPVS
+1013 TERGARSRTVS
-1025 TSGAPASSASLAPSD
+1025 TTAASAATASSLAPSD
-1040 PSELAR
+1040 PADLTR
-1046 IVKRLGEASSAFQER
+1046 IAKRLHEASAAFQER

-1090 EVTSHRSSSAAN
+1090 EVGSHRTSAAAN
-1102 ASTGMSSSAVK
+1102 ASSTSSGGALQGSR
-1113 DKKKEGPAN
+1113 KKEAAGAAS
-1122 IVAAA
+1122 IAAA

>member
-1 MTLDTFEP
+1 
-9 IVHNHNQQQRPHI
+9 
-22 VEVRRHQL
+22 
-30 AATPTR
+30 
-36 KSLDPPPVLQVSA
+36 
-49 RPALTQAGQ
+49 
-58 PVERHRAGLH
+58 
-68 PIVQDVDFP
+68 
-77 PFAERGCS
+77 
-85 AALSRF
+85 
-91 ASGSPQNMASSSQKP
+91 MASSSSRP
-106 MGQAGSAAP
+106 VAVAGSSA
-115 GQAVDDA
+115 QIDDA

-146 REETKEERRARKEL
+146 RDETKDERRTRKEL

-175 AESATSARRPDQSM
+175 AESASSTQRPDQSY
-189 VVDSIRRKVTR
+189 VVDSIRRKINR
-200 LSVDGGYESANRFA
+200 LSVDGGYESATRFA
-214 NILTRLS
+214 NVLSRLEGSS
-221 DPQGSNQWR
+221 DLRHLP
-230 NLHGMLELF
+230 GMLELL
-239 DALAFTASD
+239 DALAFTASNP
-248 AGAAATPASR
+248 GAFATPASR
-258 AVSSNASRRDVDPR
+258 AVSSSTNRREPDTR

-283 TSAPTTAPTTAA
+283 TNAPSTAPTRAHVNSQPSGSRAPSSRPRTAA
-295 GRHVEQPHASSRA
+295 ADTIPTKASQNIPDP
-308 ASTRSR
+308 RSL
-314 PGAAETL
+314 GKSAET
-321 PAKSSQAIPETR
+321 R
-333 LTGSAHADSKQLITT
+333 KQLIS
-348 ADVRD
+348 ASDLR
-353 NNKPIPKAQLLQNLR
+353 NNGQVVSKAQLLRDLR
-368 QKLGKNQISEDE
+368 QELGKKQIPEDE
-380 LLQDVVYLMQG
+380 LLQDVIFLMQG

-398 FQEEYQ
+398 FQEEFQ
-404 YDTPEVAREEAAGPA
+404 YDVAVAAPLAEGETAGPA

-430 AGLINAPTKRIIHRL
+430 AGYIHAPTKRILHRL
-445 SELGQLYKRVSEFSQ
+445 AELGQLYKRVSEFSQ
-460 QRSTMPASGLIMQ
+460 QRSAMPASGLIMQ
-473 SLCHFMSNELSGFY
+473 SLCHFISNELTGFY
-487 RLVASLEAQMSS
+487 RLVASLEAQMN
-499 LAKIGRG
+499 IRTRDGPG
-506 DLGGRAAP
+506 AP
-514 AAESDESANG
+514 HDVEVREGNASK
-524 AATTYVTLKRLSLW
+524 ATSTAYVTLKRLSLW

-602 YEGELQDPFLEFF
+602 YEGELQDPFHEFF
-615 VELNDDPRK
+615 VELNDDPRRASQSRSG
-624 VSNGRANTSGAD
+624 SNPPD
-636 GDMPSFSDL
+636 GDLPSFTDL

-660 KEMLPSFLQ
+660 KDMLPSFLQ

-701 ISGPGAELRYTDL
+701 LAGPSSELRYTDL
-714 AGLESTIERAFT
+714 TGLESTIERAFT

-789 TAIRGSNAQHDDPEI
+789 TAIRGSNAQHDDAEI

-868 LRLHETGTWL
+868 LRLHETGTSL
-878 CRVKR
+878 CRIKR
-883 GTASG
+883 GGGNA
-888 VLPELRRESQRTML
+888 VLVDLRRESQRSML

-956 GKVLLRGGKRGSQ
+956 GKVLLRGGKKGSQ
-969 DYLAGELRTQFD
+969 DYLAGELRAQFD

-995 FSTRELARYD
+995 LSTRELARFD
-1005 MERGVVTT
+1005 MERGHVSV
-1013 PTERGARSQPVS
+1013 PTERGARSRTVS
-1025 TSGAPASSASLAPSD
+1025 TTAAAAAAAASAASALSLAPSD
-1040 PSELAR
+1040 PAELAR
-1046 IVKRLGEASSAFQER
+1046 ISKRLHETSGAFQER

-1090 EVTSHRSSSAAN
+1090 EVGTHRAGGAAN
-1102 ASTGMSSSAVK
+1102 ASTIAGGTVQGR
-1113 DKKKEGPAN
+1113 KKEVATAPLA
-1122 IVAAA
+1122 AAA